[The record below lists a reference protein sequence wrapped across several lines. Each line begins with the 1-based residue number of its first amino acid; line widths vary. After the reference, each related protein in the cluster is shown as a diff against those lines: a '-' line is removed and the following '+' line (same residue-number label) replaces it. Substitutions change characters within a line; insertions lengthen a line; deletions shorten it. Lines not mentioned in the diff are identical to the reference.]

1 MEQTPTPN
9 PIKRD
14 KIFDNTF
21 EEQDF
26 QLDSS
31 ISFQISPQYSDDRD
45 EEDKIQLEMIRR
57 DIHGLIDKSR
67 FRSFNDLDDLSQA
80 KKLKKMDINEIYEFI
95 VSELNLK
102 YSQIELFSEISDY
115 FNINPTKFY
124 ASLSNKFK
132 EELIQELDIRT
143 KILKKKKINRLF

>member
-1 MEQTPTPN
+1 MAEMIPH
-9 PIKRD
+9 KRD

-21 EEQDF
+21 EDQDF

-57 DIHGLIDKSR
+57 DIHALIINSR
-67 FRSFNDLDDLSQA
+67 FKTFNDLGDLAES
-80 KKLKKMDINEIYEFI
+80 KKLKKIDINEIYEFI
-95 VSELNLK
+95 SDELVSK
-102 YSQIELFSEISDY
+102 YSLIEIFSETSDY

-124 ASLSNKFK
+124 ASLGNKFK
-132 EELIQELDIRT
+132 EDLIQELDRRT